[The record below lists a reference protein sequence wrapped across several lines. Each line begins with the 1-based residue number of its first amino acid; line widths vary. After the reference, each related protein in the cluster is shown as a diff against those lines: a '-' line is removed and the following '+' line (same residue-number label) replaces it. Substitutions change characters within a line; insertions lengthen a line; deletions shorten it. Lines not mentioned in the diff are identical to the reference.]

1 MSPPARGSQGGRR
14 RSRVRVR
21 TARGRRLSS
30 TRWLERQLND
40 PYVSEAKRL
49 GYRSRAAFKLIELD
63 EKYGLLKGV
72 RNAVDLGAAPGG
84 WTQVLVQKLKPGAR
98 IIAVDIA
105 EFEPVAGADC
115 LQLDFLMPHAPERI
129 AEEFGVPVDLVL
141 SDMAA
146 PTTGHRQTD
155 HLRTMAL
162 CEAAFAF
169 ARDVLAPG
177 GAFVAKVL
185 EGGTSGDL
193 LAEMKRH
200 FRKVR
205 HVKPPASRPESV
217 EWYVVA
223 QGFLGRA
230 DETRE
235 GAEPGRR

>member
-40 PYVSEAKRL
+40 PYVSEARRL

-72 RNAVDLGAAPGG
+72 RRAVDLGAAPGG

-98 IIAVDIA
+98 IVAVDIA
-105 EFEPVAGADC
+105 EYEPITGADC
-115 LQLDFLMPHAPERI
+115 LQLDFLMPSAPERI
-129 AEEFGVPVDLVL
+129 AEALGGAADLVL

-162 CEAAFAF
+162 CEAAFVF
-169 ARDVLAPG
+169 AREVLAPG

-193 LAEMKRH
+193 LAEMKRY
-200 FRKVR
+200 FRRVR
-205 HVKPPASRPESV
+205 HAKPPASRPESV

-223 QGFLGRA
+223 QGFLG
-230 DETRE
+230 E
-235 GAEPGRR
+235 GGKAGDGARKLRR

>member
-1 MSPPARGSQGGRR
+1 MSPTGRGSRGARR
-14 RSRVRVR
+14 RMHVRVR

-63 EKYGLLKGV
+63 EKFGLLKGV
-72 RNAVDLGAAPGG
+72 RAVVDLGAAPGG
-84 WTQVLVQKLKPGAR
+84 WTQVLVERLGGSAR
-98 IIAVDIA
+98 ILAVDIA
-105 EFEPVAGADC
+105 AFEPVPGAEC
-115 LQLDFLMPHAPERI
+115 LQLDFLQPHAPARI
-129 AEEFGVPVDLVL
+129 SEALGGPADLVL

-169 ARDVLAPG
+169 ACDVLAPG
-177 GAFVAKVL
+177 GSLVAKVL

-193 LAEMKRH
+193 LAEMKRR

-205 HVKPPASRPESV
+205 HAKPPASRPESV

-223 QGFLGRA
+223 QGFLGR
-230 DETRE
+230 D
-235 GAEPGRR
+235 GAASPARGR